1 VLNDSSQLDRA
12 FQALAD
18 PARRG
23 MLARLALGPASV
35 TELAEPLKMS
45 LPAVLQHL
53 HALEHSGL
61 IRSEKKGRVR
71 TCRLQPGILASAEQW
86 LMDRRSEWEIRH
98 DRFEEYVM
106 QLKAKEND
114 DDRQA

>member
-1 VLNDSSQLDRA
+1 MLNDSSKLDRA

-23 MLARLALGPASV
+23 MLARLARGPATVS
-35 TELAEPLKMS
+35 ELAEPLQMS
-45 LPAVLQHL
+45 LPGVMQHL
-53 HALEHSGL
+53 KALEDGGL

-71 TCRLQPGILASAEQW
+71 TCRLQPGVLAEAEQW
-86 LMDRRSEWEIRH
+86 LVDRRSEWEVRH

-106 QLKAKEND
+106 ELKDKEKKG
-114 DDRQA
+114 

>member
-1 VLNDSSQLDRA
+1 MLNDSARLDRT

-23 MLARLALGPASV
+23 MLARLAHGPATVS
-35 TELAEPLKMS
+35 ELAQPLRMS

-53 HALEHSGL
+53 QALEASAL

-71 TCRLQPGILASAEQW
+71 TCRLQPGVLASAEQW
-86 LMDRRSEWEIRH
+86 LVDRRSEWEQRH

-106 QLKAKEND
+106 TLKDKEND
-114 DDRQA
+114 Q

>member
-1 VLNDSSQLDRA
+1 MLNDSPRLDRT

-23 MLARLALGPASV
+23 MLARLAHGPATVS
-35 TELAEPLKMS
+35 ELARPLQMS

-53 HALEHSGL
+53 QALEASAL

-71 TCRLQPGILASAEQW
+71 TCRLQPGVLASAEQW
-86 LMDRRSEWEIRH
+86 LVDRRSEWEQRH

-106 QLKAKEND
+106 NLKDKETD
-114 DDRQA
+114 Q

>member
-1 VLNDSSQLDRA
+1 MLKDSTRLDRA

-23 MLARLALGPASV
+23 MLARLASGPATVS
-35 TELAEPLKMS
+35 ELAQPLKMS

-53 HALEHSGL
+53 QALEGSGL

-71 TCRLQPGILASAEQW
+71 TCRLTPGMLSAAEQW
-86 LMDRRSEWEIRH
+86 LVDRRSEWEKRH

-106 QLKAKEND
+106 EMKDKEND
-114 DDRQA
+114 DG

>member
-1 VLNDSSQLDRA
+1 MLKDSTRLDRA

-23 MLARLALGPASV
+23 MLARLALGPATVS
-35 TELAEPLKMS
+35 ELAQPLRMS

-53 HALEHSGL
+53 QSLEGSGL

-71 TCRLQPGILASAEQW
+71 TCRLQPGVLAAAEQW
-86 LMDRRSEWEIRH
+86 LVDRRSEWEIRH
-98 DRFEEYVM
+98 DRLEEYVM
-106 QLKAKEND
+106 ELKSKEKKD
-114 DDRQA
+114 D

>member
-1 VLNDSSQLDRA
+1 MLKDSARLDRT

-23 MLARLALGPASV
+23 MLARLAHGPATVS
-35 TELAEPLKMS
+35 ELAQPLTMS

-53 HALEHSGL
+53 QALETSGL
-61 IRSEKKGRVR
+61 VRSEKKGRVR
-71 TCRLQPGILASAEQW
+71 TCRLQPGVLAAAEQW
-86 LMDRRSEWEIRH
+86 IVDRRSEWEKRH

-106 QLKAKEND
+106 NLKDKE
-114 DDRQA
+114 

>member
-1 VLNDSSQLDRA
+1 MLNESARLDRA

-23 MLARLALGPASV
+23 MLGRLANGPATVS
-35 TELAEPLKMS
+35 ELAAPLEMS

-53 HALEHSGL
+53 QALETSGL

-71 TCRLQPGILASAEQW
+71 TCRLEPGVLSSAEQW
-86 LMDRRSEWEIRH
+86 LVDRRTEWEKRH

-106 QLKAKEND
+106 QLKNKEEQN
-114 DDRQA
+114 DRQA

>member
-1 VLNDSSQLDRA
+1 MLKDSTRLDRA

-23 MLARLALGPASV
+23 MLARLAHGPASV
-35 TELAEPLKMS
+35 SELAKPLEMS
-45 LPAVLQHL
+45 LPAVMQHL
-53 HALEHSGL
+53 KALEESGL

-71 TCRLQPGILASAEQW
+71 TCRLNPGVLAAAEQW
-86 LMDRRSEWEIRH
+86 IVDRRSDWEKRH
-98 DRFEEYVM
+98 DRLEEYVM
-106 QLKAKEND
+106 ELKEKE

>member
-1 VLNDSSQLDRA
+1 MLKDSTRLDRA

-23 MLARLALGPASV
+23 MLARLARGPATVS
-35 TELAEPLKMS
+35 ELAQPLRMS

-53 HALEHSGL
+53 QSLEGSGL

-71 TCRLQPGILASAEQW
+71 TCRLQPGVLAAAEQW
-86 LMDRRSEWEIRH
+86 LVDRRSEWEIRH
-98 DRFEEYVM
+98 DRLEEYVM
-106 QLKAKEND
+106 ELKSKEKKD
-114 DDRQA
+114 D

>member
-1 VLNDSSQLDRA
+1 VLNDSSKLDRA

-35 TELAEPLKMS
+35 SELAEPLAMS

-53 HALEHSGL
+53 HALEASGL

-71 TCRLQPGILASAEQW
+71 TCRLEPGVLSTAEQW
-86 LMDRRSEWEIRH
+86 LVDRRSEWEKRH

-106 QLKAKEND
+106 KLRDEENEG
-114 DDRQA
+114 

>member
-1 VLNDSSQLDRA
+1 MLKDSSLLDRA

-23 MLARLALGPASV
+23 MLARLSRGPATVS
-35 TELAEPLKMS
+35 ELAEPLEMS

-53 HALEHSGL
+53 QALEASGL

-71 TCRLQPGILASAEQW
+71 VCRLEPGVLSAAENW
-86 LMDRRSEWEIRH
+86 IHERRAEWEARL
-98 DRFEEYVM
+98 DRFDDYVM
-106 QLKAKEND
+106 RLKGKGD
-114 DDRQA
+114 

>member
-1 VLNDSSQLDRA
+1 MLNDSPRLDRT

-23 MLARLALGPASV
+23 MLARLAHGPATVS
-35 TELAEPLKMS
+35 ELARPLQMS

-53 HALEHSGL
+53 QALEASAL

-71 TCRLQPGILASAEQW
+71 TCRLQPGVLASAEQW
-86 LMDRRSEWEIRH
+86 LVDRRSEWEQRH

-106 QLKAKEND
+106 TLKDKEND
-114 DDRQA
+114 Q